1 MKCEYCQADLSPQ
14 DIICGSCSRNVVQ
27 SKEDLQRVD
36 PKSTAAIGYSLAGIG
51 GVTMFFV
58 TINLEVLTLSS
69 LDYLV
74 PTVLLVLGIGTVL
87 YARGLKK

>member
-1 MKCEYCQADLSPQ
+1 MKCEYCKTDLSDT
-14 DIICGSCSRNVVQ
+14 DIVCPSCSRNVVQ

-36 PKSTAAIGYSLAGIG
+36 PRSTAAIGYSLAGIG

-58 TINLEVLTLSS
+58 TINLDVLSLSG

-74 PTVLLVLGIGTVL
+74 PAVLLVLGIGTII

>member
-1 MKCEYCQADLSPQ
+1 MKCEYCQADLSPK
-14 DIICGSCSRNVVQ
+14 DIVCGSCARNVVQ
-27 SKEDLQRVD
+27 TREDLQRVD

-51 GVTMFFV
+51 GVAMFFV
-58 TINLEVLTLSS
+58 TINLEVLALTG

-74 PTVLLVLGIGTVL
+74 PSVLLVLGIGTII

>member
-1 MKCEYCQADLSPQ
+1 MKCEYCQADLSPK
-14 DIICGSCSRNVVQ
+14 DIVCGSCSRNVVQ
-27 SKEDLQRVD
+27 SRADLQRVD

-51 GVTMFFV
+51 GVAMFFV

-74 PTVLLVLGIGTVL
+74 PVVLLVLGTGIVI
-87 YARGLKK
+87 YARRLKK